1 MSLEAY
7 LQKYLPAL
15 DRELRLVADRFLP
28 GPEEFDRMVRYHL
41 GWVDEQGLPVQ
52 AGRGKQIRP
61 VIALLCAELVGGD
74 WQQALPAAAAVELLH
89 NFSLI
94 HDDVEDNSPLRRGRP
109 SVWKVWGKANAINVG
124 DAMFALAHLALWRLT
139 ERKVPSR
146 VVLEAL
152 HLYERTCLTLTRGQH
167 LDMAFEHRLDVSI
180 DEYVAMIDAKS
191 AALIAASA
199 QLGAVVGGV
208 PVDETGPFVAFGHN
222 LGRAFQIRDDILG
235 IWGDPEV
242 TGKSAAT
249 DIASRKKS
257 LPVLYGLERSGEL
270 VEIYSHA
277 HRGEAELARA
287 VAILD
292 EVGAREFSVEYEAR
306 CFGDVDVSLGA
317 LSVFSGAVVGV
328 LRELVVSLLGR
339 AV

>member
-1 MSLEAY
+1 MSLETY
-7 LQKYLPAL
+7 LQVYLPAL

-41 GWVDEQGLPVQ
+41 GWVDEEGLPAQ

-61 VIALLCAELVGGD
+61 AIVLLCTELVGGD

-124 DAMFALAHLALWRLT
+124 DAMFALAHLALWRLA
-139 ERKVPSR
+139 ECKVPFP
-146 VVLEAL
+146 VVLEAF

-191 AALIAASA
+191 AALIATSA
-199 QLGAVVGGV
+199 QLGAVVGGI
-208 PVDETGPFVAFGHN
+208 PLDETEPFVSFGRS

-235 IWGDPEV
+235 IWGDPEL

-249 DIASRKKS
+249 DIVSRKKS
-257 LPVLYGLERSGEL
+257 LPVLYGLERSSEL
-270 VEIYSHA
+270 VEIYSHE
-277 HRGEAELARA
+277 HQGEAELDRA

-292 EVGAREFSVEYEAR
+292 GVGAREFAADYEAR
-306 CFGDVDVSLGA
+306 CFRDVDASLDA

-328 LRELVVSLLGR
+328 LRVLVAGLLGR
-339 AV
+339 SV